1 MKKSRILLLLFA
13 TLFMLAACS
22 NSDDDNKHNPKNA
35 PKNVQNISE
44 DDIFSSSKIGEKI
57 STTEM
62 NQAIQKYLDV
72 NSNIIDNKYLMQYKL
87 DKQTGTDS
95 KITDKQAQRLSK
107 LSQNAVKNDIRFKK
121 FIESNE
127 LPQGYQ
133 PHVERI
139 LKYFTAL
146 NSTIKN
152 VDKDIEELDYQPQNK
167 LNVVDVSAKHAG
179 AINGKQQKK
188 IKQFLKKHDINSD
201 AVDK

>member
-44 DDIFSSSKIGEKI
+44 DDIFSSSKTGEKI

-72 NSNIIDNKYLMQYKL
+72 NSDIIDNKYLMQYKL
-87 DKQTGTDS
+87 DKQTGTDN

>member
-13 TLFMLAACS
+13 TLFILAACS

-44 DDIFSSSKIGEKI
+44 DDIFSSSKTGEKI

-72 NSNIIDNKYLMQYKL
+72 NSDIVDNKYLMQYKL

-107 LSQNAVKNDIRFKK
+107 LSQNAVKNDVRFKK
-121 FIESNE
+121 FIESND

>member
-13 TLFMLAACS
+13 TLFILAACS

-44 DDIFSSSKIGEKI
+44 DDIFSSSKTGEKI

-72 NSNIIDNKYLMQYKL
+72 NSDIIDNKYLMQYKL

-107 LSQNAVKNDIRFKK
+107 LSQNAVKNDVRFKK
-121 FIESNE
+121 FIESND

-139 LKYFTAL
+139 LKYFTSL

-188 IKQFLKKHDINSD
+188 IKKFLKKHDINSD

>member
-13 TLFMLAACS
+13 TLFILAACS

-44 DDIFSSSKIGEKI
+44 DDIFSSSKTGEKI

-72 NSNIIDNKYLMQYKL
+72 NSDIIDNKYLMQYKL

-107 LSQNAVKNDIRFKK
+107 LSQNAVKNDVRFKK
-121 FIESNE
+121 FIESND

>member
-44 DDIFSSSKIGEKI
+44 DDIFSSSKTGEKI

-72 NSNIIDNKYLMQYKL
+72 NSDIIDNKYLMQYKL